1 VSLEAIARLFFEARS
16 LKNVP
21 RTGYQFLGA
30 GRESVAE
37 HSYTIT
43 VIAFVM
49 AHLVPDVDTS
59 RLVSMCLVHDLPE
72 ARIGD
77 LNYVQKQYVQADQAR
92 AVADL
97 TRELP
102 FGSELVELIH
112 EFHRGETIEAQLAN
126 DADQLAFLLELK
138 DLDDLGFAPPA
149 SWIPHLRG
157 RLRTETGQRLAEAIL
172 ATDRDSWWRQKFIDS
187 RRPTPLKI

>member
-1 VSLEAIARLFFEARS
+1 MSLTAIAHLLFEARS
-16 LKNVP
+16 LKNIP

-37 HSYTIT
+37 HSYTT
-43 VIAFVM
+43 TMVAFVM
-49 AHLVPDVDTS
+49 ARLVPGVDPC

-77 LNYVQKQYVQADQAR
+77 LNYVQKQYVRADEAH

-97 TRELP
+97 TRALP
-102 FGSELVELIH
+102 FGDDMAALIREFQQGESVEA
-112 EFHRGETIEAQLAN
+112 RLAH

-138 DLDDLGFAPPA
+138 DLADLGFAPPA
-149 SWIPHLRG
+149 DWIPHLRA
-157 RLRTETGQRLAEAIL
+157 RLKTDTGSALADAIL
-172 ATDRDSWWRQKFIDS
+172 AINRDGWWRQNFIDS
-187 RRPTPLKI
+187 TPSSH